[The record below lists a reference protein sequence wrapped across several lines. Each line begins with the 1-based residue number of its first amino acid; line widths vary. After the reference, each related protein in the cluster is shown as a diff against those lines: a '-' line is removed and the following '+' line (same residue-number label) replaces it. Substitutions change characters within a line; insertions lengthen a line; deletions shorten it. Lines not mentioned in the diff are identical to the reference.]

1 MRAPLDEIDCAIL
14 ATLQDR
20 GDIPNVELA
29 RRVGLSP
36 AATLRRVQR
45 LRTTGVIE
53 RIGAVVN
60 HEQVG
65 LRVEAFVLIAL
76 AEHADP
82 NDPRLAHQLAAMP
95 EILRADTIAGQ
106 DDLLLHIAATD
117 TRELQ
122 QVLRKLPGLG
132 ARRIT
137 TMLRLEA
144 VKPPAPAPIRPTP

>member
-1 MRAPLDEIDCAIL
+1 VTARLDEIDCVIL
-14 ATLQDR
+14 ATLQER
-20 GDIPNVELA
+20 GDLPNVELA

-45 LRTTGVIE
+45 LRTAGVIE

-60 HEQVG
+60 HELVG

-76 AEHADP
+76 DEHADT
-82 NDPRLAHQLAAMP
+82 NDPRLARQLAAVP
-95 EILRADTIAGQ
+95 EILCADTIAGQ

-122 QVLRKLPGLG
+122 QVLRKLAGLG

-137 TMLRLEA
+137 TMLRLEG
-144 VKPPAPAPIRPTP
+144 VKPLAAAPVRPAP

>member
-1 MRAPLDEIDCAIL
+1 MASIDDLDCVIL
-14 ATLQDR
+14 ATLQQH
-20 GDIPNVELA
+20 GDLPNVELA

-45 LRTTGVIE
+45 LRAAGVIKGI
-53 RIGAVVN
+53 RAVVD
-60 HEQVG
+60 HEQLG
-65 LRVEAFVLIAL
+65 LRVEAFVLVAL

-82 NDPRLAHQLAAMP
+82 NDPRLARQLDAMP

-122 QVLRKLPGLG
+122 QVLRKLPRLG

-137 TMLRLEA
+137 TMLRLEG
-144 VKPPAPAPIRPTP
+144 VKPPAPAPTRPTL